1 MLQIEAVYPAG
12 LRQGGINLNLGDV
25 VYGNRVLLSLSMVG
39 LQLYRGRHLQFQPC
53 GGVVENAQH
62 RPNQQNA
69 DDCNDIDRHSDF
81 TPEGG
86 EIDSASF
93 ADTFGNGDALV
104 VGVII
109 EQTVFPCGVLGRGRP
124 AVGIP
129 QFLQSAVPPQT
140 GQIRQGQT
148 SEKEIDPDRDIKQ
161 RIGREKQPDTHSGT
175 EQADGAQPAQIP
187 LYDVLHFGQLGGI
200 LRQRDAQ

>member
-1 MLQIEAVYPAG
+1 MSIGSLPHLFNNPFGDFLSLFVRLAGEPENASSVSTRRNFPAVGSRQRCTVPSCTMTKRTLPVVLQIEAVYPAG

-81 TPEGG
+81 TPEV
-86 EIDSASF
+86 ARL
-93 ADTFGNGDALV
+93 TAL
-104 VGVII
+104 
-109 EQTVFPCGVLGRGRP
+109 PLP
-124 AVGIP
+124 
-129 QFLQSAVPPQT
+129 
-140 GQIRQGQT
+140 IRL
-148 SEKEIDPDRDIKQ
+148 
-161 RIGREKQPDTHSGT
+161 GT
-175 EQADGAQPAQIP
+175 EMRLSSGS
-187 LYDVLHFGQLGGI
+187 
-200 LRQRDAQ
+200 